1 MTLVTGGYMHVLL
14 EDVMAGS
21 AFDMRG
27 GGFNSLAHICQRCE
41 DSGVM
46 LHKSSE
52 GMAEG
57 VSRERWAIRVDM
69 TLLLYTPQGQTG
81 HGRVAQQKTAP

>member
-1 MTLVTGGYMHVLL
+1 MVGIL

-21 AFDMRG
+21 ALDMRG
-27 GGFNSLAHICQRCE
+27 GIKSLANTCQRCE

-46 LHKSSE
+46 LHKPSE

-57 VSRERWAIRVDM
+57 VSHERWAIRVDM
-69 TLLLYTPQGQTG
+69 TLLLYTPQG
-81 HGRVAQQKTAP
+81 